1 MADLRPFRGIRYSAG
16 AVPDLGVAVAPPYDV
31 IPEEE
36 LTLHQ
41 GRSPYNAIR
50 LTRPGA
56 DHAEAA
62 RVRDAWLAAGVIRQD
77 ETPGF
82 YLHEHRF
89 PGGTRRGLIGAVR
102 LQPYSEGAVL
112 PHELTHR
119 GPKEDRLA
127 LYRATAM
134 AFEPLWFTYQGAST
148 ALPKLLADGFS
159 QPAEL
164 TFTFP
169 AHEEHR
175 LWHLTDPAW
184 IAEVRSAFEGL
195 PLLIADGH
203 HRYETALAYAQEVGG
218 DPDSSV
224 HFALGL
230 LVDLADPGLRVE
242 PTHRVMRVAPV
253 KVTGGEPAGS
263 LAEVLESIRD
273 RVAVGHY
280 SAGKFQVLPL
290 EGDLALVEVHRQII
304 DNMLGKRTAEEGL
317 LYTRDAEE
325 AVRWVDETRGQ
336 AAFFLPGPD
345 LAAVLKLAQ
354 EGRTLP
360 QKSTYFAPKPP
371 TGMVFQNLADPTL

>member
-1 MADLRPFRGIRYSAG
+1 MADVRPLRGIRYSPA
-16 AVPDLGVAVAPPYDV
+16 AVPDLGLAVAPPYDV
-31 IPEEE
+31 IPEEAVDGYR
-36 LTLHQ
+36 Q
-41 GRSPYNAIR
+41 RSPYNAVR

-56 DHAEAA
+56 NHTEAA
-62 RVRDAWLAAGVIRQD
+62 QVRDGWLAAGVIRQD
-77 ETPGF
+77 AEPGF

-89 PGGTRRGLIGAVR
+89 PDGVRRGLIGSVR
-102 LQPYSEGAVL
+102 IQPYSDGAVL

-134 AFEPLWFTYQGAST
+134 AFEPLWFTYQGTGT
-148 ALPKLLADGFS
+148 ALPGLLEESFGRDADVV
-159 QPAEL
+159 
-164 TFTFP
+164 FTFP
-169 AHEEHR
+169 EGEHHR
-175 LWHLTDPAW
+175 LWRITDPAW
-184 IAEVRSAFEGL
+184 ISRVQGALAGL

-203 HRYETALAYAQEVGG
+203 HRYETALAYAREVKG
-218 DPDSSV
+218 DPDSSA

-230 LVDLADPGLRVE
+230 LVDIADPGLHVQ

-253 KVTGGEPAGS
+253 KVIGGEPAGS
-263 LAEVLESIRD
+263 LADVITAIKG
-273 RVAVGHY
+273 RVAAGHY
-280 SAGKFQVLPL
+280 AAGKFQVLPL
-290 EGDLALVEVHRQII
+290 EGDLALVEVHRQLI

-325 AVRWVDETRGQ
+325 AVRWVDEGRGQ
-336 AAFFLPGPD
+336 AAFFLDRPD